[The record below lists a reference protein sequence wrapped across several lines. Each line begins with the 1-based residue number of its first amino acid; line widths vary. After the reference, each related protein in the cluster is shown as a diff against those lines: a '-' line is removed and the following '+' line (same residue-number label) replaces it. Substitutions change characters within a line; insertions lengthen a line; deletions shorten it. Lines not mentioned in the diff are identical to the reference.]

1 MTATTM
7 RRTASD
13 NRDRVGAATIGH
25 PADEGQDD
33 AERVIR
39 DILSLLESVEIED

>member
-7 RRTASD
+7 
-13 NRDRVGAATIGH
+13 GAATIGH